1 MTIIQEKIMN
11 NIILD
16 YKNGLSPEK
25 LSKRYI
31 DYSPYIIRENLK
43 QRGVFKSSHFTKGEI
58 ENIKNDYLNGF
69 SLNDLSRKYG
79 RSGDFQEILSGSSSF
94 DVPYNHS

>member
-25 LSKRYI
+25 LSKKYI

-43 QRGVFKSSHFTKGEI
+43 QRGVFKSSHFTKGDRKSSNNEKWKFI
-58 ENIKNDYLNGF
+58 NIA
-69 SLNDLSRKYG
+69 
-79 RSGDFQEILSGSSSF
+79 
-94 DVPYNHS
+94 